1 MNNEGSILA
10 TDLHPKK
17 LNLIEEN
24 VERLGL
30 SIVETAP
37 LDGRK
42 AAELL
47 QKEGYDAILVD
58 APCSGLGVM
67 RRKPDIKYTKREEDL
82 ESLQTIQLAIL
93 DNAVQ
98 LLKTDGRLVYS
109 TCTVDRRENEGTVQ
123 AFLQAHPE
131 MQPIALENLP
141 TQLDAK
147 QQDGM
152 LQVFPQDIGSDG
164 FFVAAFVKK
173 GASN

>member
-1 MNNEGSILA
+1 M
-10 TDLHPKK
+10 
-17 LNLIEEN
+17 
-24 VERLGL
+24 LGKV
-30 SIVETAP
+30 I
-37 LDGRK
+37 DG
-42 AAELL
+42 
-47 QKEGYDAILVD
+47 
-58 APCSGLGVM
+58 
-67 RRKPDIKYTKREEDL
+67 
-82 ESLQTIQLAIL
+82 
-93 DNAVQ
+93 NAVQ

-131 MQPIALENLP
+131 MQPVMLENLP